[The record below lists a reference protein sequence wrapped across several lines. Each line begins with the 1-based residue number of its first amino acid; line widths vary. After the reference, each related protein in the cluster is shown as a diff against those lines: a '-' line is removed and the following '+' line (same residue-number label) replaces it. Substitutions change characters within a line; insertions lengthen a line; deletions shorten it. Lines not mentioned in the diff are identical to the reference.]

1 MVCREIP
8 AAETGFWGILK
19 QHKTI
24 YNMDNKIYRN
34 EDCESSL
41 DNEVVL
47 GENYMQ
53 LMKRNPH
60 LSHLHFMTQFANTNI
75 KKSNNET

>member
-1 MVCREIP
+1 
-8 AAETGFWGILK
+8 
-19 QHKTI
+19 
-24 YNMDNKIYRN
+24 MDNKIYRN

-47 GENYMQ
+47 GENYIQ

-60 LSHLHFMTQFANTNI
+60 LSPLHFMTQFAKTNI

>member
-1 MVCREIP
+1 
-8 AAETGFWGILK
+8 
-19 QHKTI
+19 
-24 YNMDNKIYRN
+24 MDNKIYRN

-47 GENYMQ
+47 GENYIQ
-53 LMKRNPH
+53 QMKRNQH
-60 LSHLHFMTQFANTNI
+60 LSPLHFRTQFANTNI

>member
-1 MVCREIP
+1 
-8 AAETGFWGILK
+8 
-19 QHKTI
+19 
-24 YNMDNKIYRN
+24 MDNKIYRN

-47 GENYMQ
+47 GENYIQ

-75 KKSNNET
+75 KKANNET

>member
-1 MVCREIP
+1 M
-8 AAETGFWGILK
+8 
-19 QHKTI
+19 
-24 YNMDNKIYRN
+24 NNKLNRN

-47 GENYMQ
+47 GENYIQ
-53 LMKRNPH
+53 QMKHNPH
-60 LSHLHFMTQFANTNI
+60 LSPLHFWIQFANTDI